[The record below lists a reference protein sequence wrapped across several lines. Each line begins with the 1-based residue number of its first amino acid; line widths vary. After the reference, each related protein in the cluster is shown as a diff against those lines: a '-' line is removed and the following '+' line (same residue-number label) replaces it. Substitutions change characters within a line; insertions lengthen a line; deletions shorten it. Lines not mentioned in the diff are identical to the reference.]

1 MDTRNFH
8 RITLATALVAALG
21 AATSLALAPARPA
34 DYTIARPAAAC
45 PLIALPATVFQS
57 QPKS

>member
-1 MDTRNFH
+1 MDTRNFQ
-8 RITLATALVAALG
+8 RVTVATALVAALG

-34 DYTIARPAAAC
+34 DYTMAGPAAAC
-45 PLIALPATVFQS
+45 PLNALPETVSQS